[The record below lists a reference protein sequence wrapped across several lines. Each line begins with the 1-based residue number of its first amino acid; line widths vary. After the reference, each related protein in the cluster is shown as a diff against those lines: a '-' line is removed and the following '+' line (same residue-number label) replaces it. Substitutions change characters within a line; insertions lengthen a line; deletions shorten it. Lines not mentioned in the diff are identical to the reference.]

1 MVLEMNSQTKE
12 EKERYNDYL
21 QIVKEVS
28 DEKNVI
34 DLMWDMFGSS
44 KFDEWLTAA
53 NIEIEISIL
62 SEAKREARENP
73 EYQQDTQFLL
83 EAIEEEFMLGNV
95 PGHGDQFFVSLVGE
109 LNLYDTKENIIEN
122 YINLIYERY

>member
-1 MVLEMNSQTKE
+1 
-12 EKERYNDYL
+12 
-21 QIVKEVS
+21 
-28 DEKNVI
+28 
-34 DLMWDMFGSS
+34 MWDMFGSS